1 MITVFT
7 PTFNRESTLRRLY
20 ESLLCQTNKNF
31 EWLIVDDGSSDGTE
45 ELIKTFINGN
55 NDFNIAYYKQPNG
68 GKHRAINFGV
78 HKAKGELF
86 FIVDSDDY
94 LTEDAIE
101 SLYCWSNSINDKD
114 KFAGVSGLRGYN
126 NSEVIGGNMKKE
138 YIDATNIQ
146 RGKFQLDGDKAEAY
160 FTDVLKRFPFPEID
174 GEKFLL
180 EAVVWDTIA
189 LNGYKIRWFNKIIY
203 ITEYLEGGLTKSG
216 DVKYANNPLGLL
228 EWAKVELC
236 AYPYNIR
243 KRLGVIRRYYNAV
256 KQNKSLK
263 EIASDLGMGVFGL
276 KLAIL
281 IIKLLGR

>member
-31 EWLIVDDGSSDGTE
+31 EWLIVDDGSRDGTE
-45 ELIKTFINGN
+45 ELINTFINGN

-160 FTDVLKRFPFPEID
+160 FTDVLKRFPFPEIE